1 MRVMP
6 GLKYRGLYR
15 VSLQLMLVLV
25 ALSFLMLNLYYF
37 VTGYGGDIL
46 HTVTVVPLALA
57 MLSLDRALKTTSRVL
72 LTVNLVLAL
81 ASLFVAFY
89 LRLNFYD
96 LLIYRLVHT
105 YFDLFVALLVM
116 LIALWIIWGT
126 YKVIFILIIVLM
138 IYSVYGKYL
147 PDPLFHPGV
156 SWTRVL
162 TGLTIE
168 FEVGIFG
175 PLAKLGAT
183 LLAAVFLVTTIAYV
197 FRVPESI
204 IKIFLYIVGGRRYL
218 TPYASVGSSALI
230 AMSTGS
236 AAADVAI
243 TGQFTIPLMIK
254 SGFKQEIAAS
264 IASTAST
271 AALITPPIMGIAA
284 FLIAESLGVHY
295 WEVALRGFY
304 MAFIFYA
311 VLSYSLLIIILT
323 MMRNAPSTGMVG
335 GRSTELDEVAGRPGL
350 VDIARVALFVGLLL
364 YLVYTLGVLWWSVAR
379 ASYTG
384 VMIFLP
390 AFIVL
395 ELLAVKGTIKLKLES
410 VARLLYDYIVVY
422 ARETSSIIVLLA
434 CLGMVVGVF
443 TLTGWVLRLFSLLI
457 GVGAENI
464 VLLLILAYVVGLIL
478 GMGLPPT
485 GTYVILSVLTLPALI
500 QLGVNPWIAHFFAFY
515 VATLGEVTPPVAPA
529 VVVGAQIARSDLFKT
544 GFAAIRLLAPLFLF
558 AFAIIQRGSF
568 ILNPIPRTEV
578 LLDLLYLLV
587 GLLSLSTALFAPF
600 TNSRVLDVILRGA
613 TLILGLTLALGI
625 IKDNN
630 ATAIAT
636 VALLTVILITT
647 YRLIRSPSR
656 PQ

>member
-6 GLKYRGLYR
+6 DLKYRGLYR

-57 MLSLDRALKTTSRVL
+57 ILSLDRALKTTSRVL
-72 LTVNLVLAL
+72 HIVNLVLAL

-105 YFDLFVALLVM
+105 YFDLFVALLLM

-126 YKVIFILIIVLM
+126 YKVVFILIIVLM

-183 LLAAVFLVTTIAYV
+183 LLAAVFLVTTIAFV

-204 IKIFLYIVGGRRYL
+204 IRILLYIVRGRRYL
-218 TPYASVGSSALI
+218 IPYSAVGSSTLV
-230 AMSTGS
+230 AMSAGS
-236 AAADVAI
+236 AAANVAI
-243 TGQFTIPLMIK
+243 TGQFTIPLMIRA
-254 SGFKQEIAAS
+254 GFKREIAAS
-264 IASTAST
+264 VEATASTAS
-271 AALITPPIMGIAA
+271 LITPPIMGIAA

-304 MAFIFYA
+304 MAFLFFV
-311 VLSYSLLIIILT
+311 VLSYSLLVILLS
-323 MMRNAPSTGMVG
+323 MMRNAPSTEMVG

-350 VDIARVALFVGLLL
+350 VDVARVALFIGLLV
-364 YLVYTLGVLWWSVAR
+364 YLVYALGVLWWSVAR

-384 VMIFLP
+384 LMIFLP

-422 ARETSSIIVLLA
+422 ARETSNIIVLLA

-464 VLLLILAYVVGLIL
+464 LLLLILAYVVGLIL

-529 VVVGAQIARSDLFKT
+529 LVVGAQIARSDLFKT
-544 GFAAIRLLAPLFLF
+544 GFVAIRLLAPLFLF
-558 AFAIIQRGSF
+558 AFATIQRGSF
-568 ILNPIPRTEV
+568 ILDPMPRTEV

-600 TNSRVLDVILRGA
+600 TNSRVFDVILRGA

-647 YRLIRSPSR
+647 YKLIRSLPR